1 MTYVALTLCFK
12 LRSIFTLLQTNS
24 SYLLCIYS
32 VTVQS
37 SAKRSLQVAKK
48 LFG

>member
-1 MTYVALTLCFK
+1 MVVDQQRYITN
-12 LRSIFTLLQTNS
+12 NS

-37 SAKRSLQVAKK
+37 IAKRSSQVAKK